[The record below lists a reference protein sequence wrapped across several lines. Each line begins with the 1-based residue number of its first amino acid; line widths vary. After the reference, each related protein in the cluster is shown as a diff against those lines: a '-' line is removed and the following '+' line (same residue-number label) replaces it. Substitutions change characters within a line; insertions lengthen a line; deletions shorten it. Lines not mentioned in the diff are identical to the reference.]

1 MKFID
6 CEWQHC
12 VSTQR
17 VPSEFICAMNNL
29 YKCLAPCLPKF
40 PGKQTL
46 RQATAA
52 LFGAAPGWSIKWKRI
67 EGRRIG
73 QKEIPGCEKVPVE
86 TSTNS
91 TEILRL
97 GHPPEVANSSQH
109 FHINTPS
116 RCKTNRRVSVPFPII
131 LTKSLLH
138 FFGSDWVLCLFVNQS
153 TARKCDNLTGWARA
167 SCWPLVPDAPCTP
180 PEAGR
185 LKIAEP
191 VVPLVETLR
200 VPGTEGRCSVK
211 AWQTFFL
218 ELKRMLA

>member
-1 MKFID
+1 MCNAQGAFRIHLCD
-6 CEWQHC
+6 EC
-12 VSTQR
+12 
-17 VPSEFICAMNNL
+17 
-29 YKCLAPCLPKF
+29 KCLASCLPKF

-46 RQATAA
+46 RQAVAA
-52 LFGAAPGWSIKWKRI
+52 LFGAAHGWSIQWKRI
-67 EGRRIG
+67 KGSRIG
-73 QKEIPGCEKVPVE
+73 PKEIPGSEKVSVE

-97 GHPPEVANSSQH
+97 GSSTSSIEANGSQH

-116 RCKTNRRVSVPFPII
+116 RYKSNRRVSVPLPIT
-131 LTKSLLH
+131 LTKSSLH

-191 VVPLVETLR
+191 VVPLVENLR
-200 VPGTEGRCSVK
+200 VPGTDGRCTVK
-211 AWQTFFL
+211 AWQTSL
-218 ELKRMLA
+218 L